1 MKKQKQK
8 QMILIVFMIVTGTF
22 SCGKIPVSQ
31 NRPTSTLGQAYAMN
45 RSILQNG
52 IREIFYRS
60 LVSRGVLTG
69 QNTLNVFDFDHTLAN
84 TTTAVPVYQ
93 SQDPDKKILRTIDS
107 KCMVYDKKNES
118 ADFSVFE
125 KEDTLAF
132 APILE
137 SVVRFEK
144 YINDPEQSAYVITAR
159 SAARTY
165 TAVYEF
171 LWKHAELPDGVI
183 AVNSASMQ
191 ERVWSRIA
199 LPQGWSRLPSGADK
213 PLLIAALLELSSPS
227 GEVKTVRYFED
238 TDKYFNTGA
247 EFLAERFPGVRFEF
261 YDYVRDK
268 NTFTEMLALVIEN
281 GKILPQNGFVY
292 PSYDSGDCPK

>member
-1 MKKQKQK
+1 MFL
-8 QMILIVFMIVTGTF
+8 ITFLIVLAGTF

-31 NRPTSTLGQAYAMN
+31 SKPVSTLGQAYAMN

-60 LVSRGVLTG
+60 LVSRGVVTG

-93 SQDPDKKILRTIDS
+93 SQDPDKKVLRTIDS
-107 KCMVYDKKNES
+107 KCMVYDKKNEA
-118 ADFSVFE
+118 ADYSVFE
-125 KEDTLAF
+125 EEDTLAF
-132 APILE
+132 APIPE
-137 SVVRFEK
+137 SIARLKEYV
-144 YINDPEQSAYVITAR
+144 NDPKQSAYVISAR

-183 AVNSASMQ
+183 AVNSAPMQ

-199 LPQGWSRLPSGADK
+199 LPQGWSRLPSGVNK

-238 TDKYFNTGA
+238 TDKYFNAGA

-261 YDYVRDK
+261 YDYIRDK
-268 NTFTEMLALVIEN
+268 NIFRERLALVIEN
-281 GKILPQNGFVY
+281 GKILPQNESVF
-292 PSYDSGDCPK
+292 PAYDSGDCPE